1 MLTCLL
7 GARQLLPELLNNAF
21 FSRSVLICSTHHRAS
36 KKAAEMA
43 SSQIDLNIASVIFLS
58 VLSHFVP
65 PWADRV
71 LLIAM
76 ILWNLRIAAKF
87 KFILPN
93 WFVLLLIV
101 QIMSLISG
109 FNSDH
114 DPFDGEWGGKSEPN
128 EWL

>member
-1 MLTCLL
+1 M
-7 GARQLLPELLNNAF
+7 
-21 FSRSVLICSTHHRAS
+21 LICSAHHRAS
-36 KKAAEMA
+36 KNAAEMV

-58 VLSHFVP
+58 VLSHFLP
-65 PWADRV
+65 PWADGGLSFAV
-71 LLIAM
+71 LV
-76 ILWNLRIAAKF
+76 WNLRIAAKF

-109 FNSDH
+109 FNTDH